1 MSAAPSSS
9 PLHRRLEIDADHV
22 FTVRNAPAHF
32 AELLGDAGGAVWQQN
47 LMPPIDVVIT
57 FHTRLGALDLEWPKI
72 TAPLPPGG
80 AVWVAHPR
88 PSAGVATDITDS
100 SLKASR
106 ARLGWNDT
114 KVLGL
119 DDTWIAMRFV
129 QQPTKLRPKDNARRK
144 R

>member
-1 MSAAPSSS
+1 MSATSSNS

-22 FTVRNAPAHF
+22 FTVRNAPPQF
-32 AELLGDAGGAVWQQN
+32 RELIGDAGGAVWQQN

-57 FHTRLGALDLEWPKI
+57 FHTRLAALDLEWPKI
-72 TAPLPPGG
+72 TAPLAPGG

-88 PSAGVATDITDS
+88 PNAAVDTDVTDA

-106 ARLGWNDT
+106 AKRGWLDT
-114 KVLGL
+114 KVLGI

-129 QQPTKLRPKDNARRK
+129 QQPTKLRPKDNAKRK